1 MNGKEQ
7 FKQARNSHLS
17 SIMSVYGVDKDLAY
31 QALAVAFENPYDR
44 MSRDYYS
51 PYDEMYGTDTCWYD
65 TDYLDEEEYPTA
77 DRDYED
83 D

>member
-31 QALAVAFENPYDR
+31 QALAAAFENPYVSDAI
-44 MSRDYYS
+44 SRAVEEQFCDHDEKDAN
-51 PYDEMYGTDTCWYD
+51 PYLEWEKSWTH
-65 TDYLDEEEYPTA
+65 LDWSETE
-77 DRDYED
+77 
-83 D
+83 

>member
-31 QALAVAFENPYDR
+31 QVLATALKNPYVSD
-44 MSRDYYS
+44 
-51 PYDEMYGTDTCWYD
+51 
-65 TDYLDEEEYPTA
+65 LIAIAVEEQFN
-77 DRDYED
+77 ED
-83 D
+83 G

>member
-31 QALAVAFENPYDR
+31 QALAVAFENPYVSDACIR
-44 MSRDYYS
+44 NGKRKDK
-51 PYDEMYGTDTCWYD
+51 
-65 TDYLDEEEYPTA
+65 
-77 DRDYED
+77 
-83 D
+83 